1 MIYDASADALSLG
14 HRPLVERYRVTRFAH
29 IERRKDAYM
38 EECNVINDVTGKRHS
53 SHATMEAAK
62 HSLSRLDLKLMP
74 DVDIVFDEV
83 KAVEGMK
90 KTLKKL
96 TL

>member
-1 MIYDASADALSLG
+1 MSYV
-14 HRPLVERYRVTRFAH
+14 RPLVEQYRVTRLAH
-29 IERRKDAYM
+29 IERRQDAFNQ
-38 EECNVINDVTGKRHS
+38 ECNVINDATGKRHS
-53 SHATMEAAK
+53 SHATMEGAK

-83 KAVEGMK
+83 KAVAGMK

>member
-1 MIYDASADALSLG
+1 MSYA
-14 HRPLVERYRVTRFAH
+14 RPLVEQYRVTRFAH
-29 IERRKDAYM
+29 IERRQDAFNQ
-38 EECNVINDVTGKRHS
+38 ECNVINDVTGKSHS
-53 SHATMEAAK
+53 THATMEGAK
-62 HSLSRLDLKLMP
+62 HSLNKLDLKLMP